1 MDETDSDDEEQ
12 FLDNNKQKAK
22 LKKDVDE
29 LKNNNNGGSRRLRQR
44 SLGQQLTVQ
53 EVPENGHC
61 LYIAILQATRDKGL
75 LPGSKFQE
83 RSEMLNV
90 FNLRQEMITYL
101 NAGRGEVVR
110 NLIATNMF
118 GTVLQRILGGITTNN
133 KALKPSV
140 FREEW
145 GGGPEIAIMTKMYDL
160 DYVLLEK
167 EKAIKGVIG
176 NNIITASTAILVYS
190 NGNHYEWAKVRNW
203 TTFMRQTPAQV
214 QIKF

>member
-22 LKKDVDE
+22 LKEDVDK
-29 LKNNNNGGSRRLRQR
+29 LRKNNNGGSRRLRQR

-75 LPGSKFQE
+75 LPGSVINTG
-83 RSEMLNV
+83 RWMDDVLR
-90 FNLRQEMITYL
+90 LRQEMIAYL
-101 NAGRGEVVR
+101 NEGKGEVVR

-118 GTVLQRILGGITTNN
+118 GTVLRRIQGGITRNN
-133 KALKPSV
+133 TLKPTVSSD
-140 FREEW
+140 EW
-145 GGGPEIAIMTKMYDL
+145 GGDPEICIMKKLYDL
-160 DYVLLEK
+160 DLVLLQK
-167 EKAIKGVIG
+167 ENAINGVIG